1 MGENHIYEG
10 QIVTTTPYKNWYW
23 YFESLF
29 WPEQI
34 MRIKEI
40 CGTHNEDETLEVA
53 KHVGAKTDDQ
63 VIKNIR
69 NNKVSWHDSHE
80 LYGMVRPIMAEVNQ
94 ASGWNFEIT
103 AIEPIQY
110 TVYYGDENHYHWHT
124 DTIINDDW
132 NNPEWLEETN
142 NQNHVLANTM
152 RKISCSIH
160 LSDPD
165 DYDGGE
171 FELLHAD
178 SKVTSDSSLNSE
190 ELRIDGFLNV
200 SPIPLP
206 HFKDKGSALFFP
218 SFTYHRVKPV
228 TRGIRRSLVVWFR
241 GPQWR

>member
-1 MGENHIYEG
+1 MGENHIHEG

-94 ASGWNFEIT
+94 ASGWDFEIT

-124 DTIINDDW
+124 DTIINDKTLHPDAD
-132 NNPEWLEETN
+132 P
-142 NQNHVLANTM
+142 NHILTGTI
-152 RKISCSIH
+152 RKISCSVQ
-160 LSDPD
+160 LSDPK
-165 DYDGGE
+165 DYEGGE
-171 FELLHAD
+171 FELLSGINRHD
-178 SKVTSDSSLNSE
+178 SEFTQE
-190 ELRIDGFLNV
+190 ELKGEGYLRTQSV
-200 SPIPLP
+200 PLP
-206 HFKDKGSALFFP
+206 HFRDKGSALFFP
-218 SFTYHRVKPV
+218 SFSWHRVKPV
-228 TRGIRRSLVVWFR
+228 TKGIRRALVVWFR
-241 GPQWR
+241 GPKWT

>member
-1 MGENHIYEG
+1 MGENHIHEG

-152 RKISCSIH
+152 RKISCSIQ

-165 DYDGGE
+165 DYDGGD
-171 FELLHAD
+171 FYVAGINYKKP
-178 SKVTSDSSLNSE
+178 KV
-190 ELRIDGFLNV
+190 
-200 SPIPLP
+200 
-206 HFKDKGSALFFP
+206 GSALIFP
-218 SFTYHRVKPV
+218 SNFMFPHEVKKITNGERWSIV
-228 TRGIRRSLVVWFR
+228 SWLM
-241 GPQWR
+241 